1 MKPAVAAVMT
11 KAMQMTSVLALVL
24 SFTAP
29 AFGSG
34 TTGPGRKVA
43 DPKGKY
49 AKLAGQITQLDNHL
63 PGKRAWSGNAFVI
76 GSEGCFLMT
85 NFHVA
90 FDTGEND
97 PVSGMGIVRGDYDVG
112 HKVNFNFDLNA
123 RTGKFDRQVKA
134 TVVEFGNHGDANG
147 DIAILRLDECLGKE
161 YGHLELVSYTRGTPK
176 GRIMTVSSAK
186 TADQKGNVINVE
198 EGCSAQRTPAAPDV
212 IALHCDGERG
222 MSGSMVLEEQ
232 AGGEWKLVGL
242 IKSGG
247 QGVAFAIGP
256 HNVSTF
262 ATAVAGMTSGAEAV
276 AEGVK
281 DRRPQA
287 EQTASVSNTVSRP
300 RTVVR

>member
-1 MKPAVAAVMT
+1 MSEVLVKTLKV
-11 KAMQMTSVLALVL
+11 TSVLALVL

-49 AKLAGQITQLDNHL
+49 AKLAGQITQLDSHL

-186 TADQKGNVINVE
+186 TADQKGNVINIE
-198 EGCSAQRTPAAPDV
+198 EGCRAQANPAGADML
-212 IALHCDGERG
+212 ALFCEVERG

-232 AGGEWKLVGL
+232 ADGEWKLVGL
-242 IKSGG
+242 MKSMGG
-247 QGVAFAIGP
+247 DRLAFAIGP

-262 ATAVAGMTSGAEAV
+262 ATAVAGMTSGTEAAAGLLGPV
-276 AEGVK
+276 DSKETTSDEIT
-281 DRRPQA
+281 DRR
-287 EQTASVSNTVSRP
+287 SRA
-300 RTVVR
+300 VVR